1 LFGVSLSRVCRCD
14 RSKTKK
20 RKKKKDVGFS
30 IVFAAYDTVVITA
43 EASLMRRKKKKDKIE
58 FFL

>member
-1 LFGVSLSRVCRCD
+1 VFVVVIVP
-14 RSKTKK
+14 KQK

-43 EASLMRRKKKKDKIE
+43 EASLMRRKRKIKSN
-58 FFL
+58 FFITFKLIK